1 MLEVFVFFVFAHGLL
16 GALPFK
22 RALPETCLLIIV
34 LFPLSFFLLFFFFN
48 LEGAVVLNCFLA
60 HSYHKGQRKIRKQSF
75 FTLTKV
81 NDVSTKDS

>member
-1 MLEVFVFFVFAHGLL
+1 MLEVFVFFVFANGLL

-34 LFPLSFFLLFFFFN
+34 LFPLSFFFFFN
-48 LEGAVVLNCFLA
+48 LVVLNCFLA

-81 NDVSTKDS
+81 NGVSTKDS